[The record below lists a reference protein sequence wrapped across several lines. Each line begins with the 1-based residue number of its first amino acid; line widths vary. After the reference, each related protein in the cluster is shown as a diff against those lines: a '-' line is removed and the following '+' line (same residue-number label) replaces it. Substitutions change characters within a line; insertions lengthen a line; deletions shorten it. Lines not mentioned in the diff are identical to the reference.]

1 MCYGYHIWPKELVMQ
16 AMNDDDLHG
25 GQRSSEVKYGNI
37 MCHGYHIWSKEL
49 LMQVWNDDDLRGGQR
64 SSEVKCGKL
73 CYIP

>member
-1 MCYGYHIWPKELVMQ
+1 MQ
-16 AMNDDDLHG
+16 AKNDDDLDG

-37 MCHGYHIWSKEL
+37 MCQGYHIWSKEV
-49 LMQVWNDDDLRGGQR
+49 LMQGENDDDLDGGQR

>member
-1 MCYGYHIWPKELVMQ
+1 MQ
-16 AMNDDDLHG
+16 AKNDDDLHG
-25 GQRSSEVKYGNI
+25 GQRSSEVKYGN

-49 LMQVWNDDDLRGGQR
+49 LMQVKNEDDLHRGQR